1 MQQGRILCA
10 AALDESVLLTAGES
24 TVSLSKEMSPESWLS
39 TGAQTLPLLL
49 FVCPLLR
56 VSYSLMQNNEQEKYL
71 CDIYIA

>member
-24 TVSLSKEMSPESWLS
+24 TVSLSKEMSSDYLQEHKHYPCY
-39 TGAQTLPLLL
+39 LLY
-49 FVCPLLR
+49 VPLLR

-71 CDIYIA
+71 